1 MKVSYWVG
9 RRNSM
14 RFFLEIPQLFHTQD
28 EREIP
33 RRSNTSLEKKLIEL
47 LDQKGVIDSCD
58 LCWEMRGS
66 RARVPVPGGTL

>member
-1 MKVSYWVG
+1 
-9 RRNSM
+9 M

-58 LCWEMRGS
+58 LC
-66 RARVPVPGGTL
+66 

>member
-28 EREIP
+28 ERENSSKVKYLP
-33 RRSNTSLEKKLIEL
+33 RKKLIEL
-47 LDQKGVIDSCD
+47 LHQKGVIDSCD

-66 RARVPVPGGTL
+66 RARVPVPGGTF